1 MEHIPVF
8 LEEVLQLLPLK
19 PGAVIVDGTL
29 GLAGHSLEITRR
41 ISPGGT
47 LIGFDWDESMLQ
59 EARRRLESVK
69 DCNIHFVHSDY
80 RQIPAAL
87 QELVPNRLADGIL
100 LDLGLNNAQILDPT
114 RGITFRQEGPLDMR
128 MDRSQGEPA
137 SALLNRISPPE
148 IEKIL
153 RDYGDER
160 WAKRIAEV
168 IVTTRKENPL
178 RTTEDL
184 VQCVL
189 KAIPTGARDKRI
201 HPATRTFQAVRIAVN
216 HELEGLRESVLKM
229 AQKLQ
234 NQGVLIAL
242 AYHSGEDRQIKQAFQ
257 ELQSEECFEVLFK
270 KPLQPSEEEISKNPK
285 ARSAKLRAIRRL

>member
-1 MEHIPVF
+1 
-8 LEEVLQLLPLK
+8 
-19 PGAVIVDGTL
+19 
-29 GLAGHSLEITRR
+29 
-41 ISPGGT
+41 
-47 LIGFDWDESMLQ
+47 MLQ

>member
-69 DCNIHFVHSDY
+69 DCNIYIVHSDY

-87 QELVPNRLADGIL
+87 AELVPNRLADGIL

-137 SALLNRISPPE
+137 SALLNRLSPPE

-153 RDYGDER
+153 RDFGDER

-216 HELEGLRESVLKM
+216 HELEGLRESVIEM
-229 AQKLQ
+229 AKKLQ
-234 NQGVLIAL
+234 SRGVLIAL

-257 ELQSEECFEVLFK
+257 ELQSEDDFEVLFK

>member
-1 MEHIPVF
+1 
-8 LEEVLQLLPLK
+8 
-19 PGAVIVDGTL
+19 
-29 GLAGHSLEITRR
+29 
-41 ISPGGT
+41 
-47 LIGFDWDESMLQ
+47 
-59 EARRRLESVK
+59 
-69 DCNIHFVHSDY
+69 
-80 RQIPAAL
+80 
-87 QELVPNRLADGIL
+87 
-100 LDLGLNNAQILDPT
+100 
-114 RGITFRQEGPLDMR
+114 MR

>member
-1 MEHIPVF
+1 LEHIPVF